1 MCIYIY
7 IYVPGVRI
15 RGRPPPRGGSP
26 SDLHVSLWTNP
37 RVPPIGL
44 ASLERPTGRP
54 SGPGSLGGQDL
65 AAGMP
70 VGRFDKL
77 LADSSINGCVV
88 WVWEFS
94 EVTVYVLHAV
104 SKYRCIH
111 LCVQHGCGHI
121 CMNECM
127 QYACTRVCMRAC
139 MQM

>member
-1 MCIYIY
+1 MFQKSGF
-7 IYVPGVRI
+7 VA
-15 RGRPPPRGGSP
+15 PPRGAGRLQIYMYLCGP
-26 SDLHVSLWTNP
+26 TNP

-77 LADSSINGCVV
+77 LADNSINGCVV